1 MKQRRLAAL
10 LVFLVSVAGCFK
22 LQPVAGP
29 EPAIGEKVAFD
40 ITDMGRVQLGGSMG
54 PEISRVE
61 GRLLDAENGDYLLGV
76 TSVTT
81 LRRGTQVWSGERV
94 RIDKQYVS
102 RTYVRKFSRGRT
114 AVASALLAGV
124 FVVILGKSLGIDWT
138 GDSPLP
144 PKPDTGGTLVPRG
157 R

>member
-1 MKQRRLAAL
+1 MKHRRHVAL

-22 LQPVAGP
+22 LQPVAGL
-29 EPAIGEKVAFD
+29 EPRVGEVVAFD

-54 PEISRVE
+54 PEIRQVE

-76 TSVTT
+76 TSVKT

-94 RIDKQYVS
+94 RISKLHVA
-102 RTYVRKFSRGRT
+102 RTYERRFSRGRT
-114 AVASALLAGV
+114 LVAGAVAAGAFVLV
-124 FVVILGKSLGIDWT
+124 FGKSLGINWT
-138 GDSPLP
+138 GDNPLP
-144 PKPDTGGTLVPRG
+144 PKPDTSGTLVPRG